1 MPKITQNR
9 WVLKKITSEE
19 NIKTLSKALAISPTV
34 AKLLHLRGINTF
46 EEAKD
51 FFRPSL
57 EQLHD
62 PFLMKDMDKAVKRIE
77 KAIKNQ
83 ENILVYGDY
92 DVDGTSAVSLI
103 YSYFSSF
110 YNNISYYIPD
120 RNSEGYGISTQ
131 GIDFASDNN
140 ISLIIALD
148 CGIKANDKIDYAN
161 QKNIDFIICDHHLP
175 SDEIPNA
182 VAILDAKQHD
192 CDYPYKELCGC
203 GVGFKLCQAFAI
215 KNKKDINEVY
225 NLLDYVA
232 IATAAD
238 IVSVT
243 GENRVMVAKGLELIN
258 ANPKPGIKA
267 LFDIA
272 KKENTVVGVHDLV
285 FIAAPR
291 INASG
296 RMESGAKSVE
306 LLISK
311 NEKDSEKIA
320 QYINVHNT
328 DRKDEDKSI
337 TQEALQIIEENEPL
351 KNAKTTV
358 LYRDYWH
365 KGVIGIVASRVMET
379 YYRPTIILTKS
390 NGKVSGSARSVRDFS
405 VYDAIE
411 KCGDLLIQ
419 FGGHKYA
426 AGLTLEEKNVSA
438 FIEKFEQ
445 VVSESITDEQLIPQI
460 SIDAEITLD
469 ELKPEKDNALPKIYR
484 IIEQFGPHGPEN
496 MTPVFLLKN
505 VVADYPKIVG
515 ETHLKCLIAHPKF
528 PDVRINAI
536 GFNMAHHL
544 NKIENKQPFDCVF
557 SLDKNEWNG
566 NASIQLK
573 LRDLKPTR

>member
-1 MPKITQNR
+1 MPKINQNR
-9 WVLKKITSEE
+9 WVLKQIASEQDV
-19 NIKTLSKALAISPTV
+19 KTLSEEVNIPVTI
-34 AKLLHLRGINTF
+34 AKLLHLRGINSF
-46 EEAKD
+46 QEAKD

-77 KAIKNQ
+77 KAIKNN
-83 ENILVYGDY
+83 ENILIYGDY
-92 DVDGTSAVSLI
+92 DVDGTSAVSLV

-120 RNSEGYGISTQ
+120 RNSEGYGISFQ
-131 GIDFASDNN
+131 SIDFAADNN

-175 SDEIPNA
+175 DEKIPNA
-182 VAILDAKQHD
+182 IAVLDAKQND
-192 CDYPYKELCGC
+192 CNYPYKELCGC
-203 GVGFKLCQAFAI
+203 GVGFKLCQAFAL
-215 KNKKDINEVY
+215 KNNKNIEDVY
-225 NLLDYVA
+225 DLLDYVS

-238 IVSVT
+238 IVPIT

-258 ANPKPGIKA
+258 SKPKAGIKA

-272 KKENTVVGVHDLV
+272 KKEDSAIGVHDLV

-306 LLISK
+306 LLVSK
-311 NEKDSEKIA
+311 NEEEASEIA
-320 QYINVHNT
+320 KYINAHNT
-328 DRKDEDKSI
+328 DRKGEDQNI
-337 TQEALQIIEENEPL
+337 TQEALEIIEENEQL

-390 NGKVSGSARSVRDFS
+390 NGKVAGSARSVRDFS

-411 KCGDLLIQ
+411 KCSDLLIQ

-426 AGLTLEEKNVSA
+426 AGLTMEEKNV
-438 FIEKFEQ
+438 EKFIKKFEK
-445 VVSESITDEQLIPQI
+445 VVSESITEEQLIPQI
-460 SIDAEITLD
+460 SIDTEITLD
-469 ELKPEKDNALPKIYR
+469 ELKPENGIMLSKLYR
-484 IIEQFGPHGPEN
+484 IIEQFAPHGPEN

-505 VVADYPKIVG
+505 VVAEYPKIVG
-515 ETHLKCLIAHPKF
+515 ESHLKCLITHPNF
-528 PDVRINAI
+528 PNIKVNAI
-536 GFNMAHHL
+536 GFNLGEHL
-544 NKIENKQPFDCVF
+544 SSIENKKPFDIVF
-557 SLDKNEWNG
+557 SLDKNEWN
-566 NASIQLK
+566 NNVSLQLK
-573 LRDLKPTR
+573 LRDLKPSR